1 MPNGKEGEKVAYK
14 ALYREWRPRTFD
26 EVVGQKHVTVTLK
39 NQVKNHRIAHAYLL
53 CGTRGTGKTSTAKIL
68 SKAVNCLNP
77 IDGEPCNEC
86 EMCKKIDEG
95 LAIDVTELDA
105 ASHNGVEDIRNII
118 DEVKYPPHES
128 NFKVYIIDE
137 VHMLSMGAV
146 NAFLKTLEE
155 PPENVV
161 FILATTDP
169 QRLPATILSRCQ
181 RFDFKRIKKDDMF
194 QRLREIVTK
203 QDFSADDKSLN
214 LVARISDGAMR
225 DALSVLDQAIA
236 VGGGKV
242 QYEDIINMLGLV
254 TNDYLVKLTN
264 AIIDKNV
271 ENSMR
276 VVEDV
281 VLNGKDI
288 NIFIKDFIVH
298 MRNLMMAKVSSNPEE
313 IIDLSEENIKILKE
327 QSSRIRIE
335 ELMRCI
341 RILQET
347 EEQSKW
353 SKQSRIYLELAI
365 IKMCKPE
372 YDTSNEVILARLN
385 KVEQIIKHK
394 GIDFSKE
401 RTIGNVK
408 EDQNK
413 TAKQVKK
420 SGTMDKPIEEM
431 VNGDSKISLEDLK
444 KVWKDILETFKERR
458 LRVLEAHLTNG
469 EPISCCGGIIEI
481 RFQKSYNFSKQNLQR
496 TENNKVVE
504 EIFSEILKEKVKIK
518 YSVETDEPET
528 ATETPEEI
536 LKQAFGEEIVDII
549 DE

>member
-1 MPNGKEGEKVAYK
+1 MFNDKEGEKVGYK
-14 ALYREWRPRTFD
+14 ALYREWRPKTFE
-26 EVVGQKHVTVTLK
+26 EVVGQKHVTITLK
-39 NQVKNHRIAHAYLL
+39 NQVENDRIAHAYLL

-86 EMCKKIDEG
+86 EMCKKIDAG

-118 DEVKYPPHES
+118 DEVQYPPHES
-128 NFKVYIIDE
+128 RFKVYIIDE
-137 VHMLSMGAV
+137 VHMLSVGAV

-155 PPENVV
+155 PPKNVI

-181 RFDFKRIKKDDMF
+181 RFDFKRIKKEDMF

-203 QDFSADDKSLN
+203 QGFSADDKSLY

-225 DALSVLDQAIA
+225 DALSMLDQAIA
-236 VGGGKV
+236 VGSGKV
-242 QYEDIINMLGLV
+242 EYDDIINMLGLV
-254 TNDYLVKLTN
+254 TNDYLVKITDAL
-264 AIIDKNV
+264 IEKNV
-271 ENSMR
+271 ETAMR

-281 VLNGKDI
+281 VINGKDI

-298 MRNLMMAKVSSNPEE
+298 MRNLMMVKVSNNPEE
-313 IIDLSEENIKILKE
+313 IIDLSEENIKILKD
-327 QSSRIRIE
+327 QSSKIRIE
-335 ELMRCI
+335 EIMRCI

-365 IKMCKPE
+365 IKMCKSQ
-372 YDTSNEVILARLN
+372 YDTSNEVILVRLN
-385 KVEQIIKHK
+385 KIEQTIKQ
-394 GIDFSKE
+394 GEMNFSKE
-401 RTIGNVK
+401 STIGNAK
-408 EDQNK
+408 EELK
-413 TAKQVKK
+413 RITKQVKK
-420 SGTMDKPIEEM
+420 PQINEQLIEQAI
-431 VNGDSKISLEDLK
+431 NSDSKISLEDVK
-444 KVWKDILETFKERR
+444 KVWKDILETFKARR
-458 LRVLEAHLTNG
+458 FRVLGAHLTNG
-469 EPISCCGGIIEI
+469 EPVSCSGSIIEI
-481 RFQKSYNFSKQNLQR
+481 RFHKNYNFSKQNLQR

-518 YSVETDEPET
+518 YSVETDEPEDT
-528 ATETPEEI
+528 SPEDI